1 MTWGCQAGVEPA
13 NLTTVMTTTRQ
24 TTTKSYDTIKLGID
38 AHAKWYYVAR
48 QLDGAT
54 PQPVQKMD
62 LRWRCCTSWPSSSD
76 LARRS
81 PHLLRGGA
89 FGYHLHRKLVA
100 MGVSNLVVQPQDW
113 DERGKGV
120 KTDRIDALA
129 LCQRLD
135 RYVRGNRK
143 AFSVVRVPSE
153 EEERERATSRQRQ
166 QLVRER
172 QRLQAM
178 GRSLLAMHGIHVT
191 GKWWKGKTWAM
202 IRSEAPGVGGRATG
216 GLHPA
221 DRTGGGRGAEAD
233 RGDPGGGA
241 GPGKI
246 PKGVGP
252 LSFEVLRREVG
263 DWSRFNNRRQVSSYT
278 GLCPREHSSG
288 GKRRGGSVNKSGNPR
303 VRAMLVEMVWRM
315 IRWQPGYHALRKWMP
330 VLGDAT
336 RSAAARKK
344 AIVAVARQLAVDLW
358 RLFTGQTTAEKLGTD
373 LPARS
378 VKDSSSGEAD
388 AWL

>member
-1 MTWGCQAGVEPA
+1 MNTK
-13 NLTTVMTTTRQ
+13 NTTS
-24 TTTKSYDTIKLGID
+24 TKSYATIKLGID

-54 PQPVQKMD
+54 PQPVQKK
-62 LRWRCCTSWPSSSD
+62 TFEG
-76 LARRS
+76 
-81 PHLLRGGA
+81 LLRFVVKQQALAPEVHTCYEAGA

-100 MGVSNLVVQPQDW
+100 LGVRNLVVQPQDW

-120 KTDRIDALA
+120 KNDRLDALA

-153 EEERERATSRQRQ
+153 EQERERALSRQRQ

-178 GRSLLAMHGIHVT
+178 GRSLLAMHGIQVS
-191 GKWWKGKTWAM
+191 GKWWKGKTWTR
-202 IRSEAPGVGGRATG
+202 IRSEAPAWVMERLKVFIKLIEPVEAEERRLTEEVQEAGRA
-216 GLHPA
+216 
-221 DRTGGGRGAEAD
+221 RR
-233 RGDPGGGA
+233 
-241 GPGKI
+241 I

-263 DWSRFNNRRQVSSYT
+263 DWSRFNNRREVSSYT
-278 GLCPREHSSG
+278 GLCPREHTSG
-288 GKRRGGSVNKSGNPR
+288 GKRRGGSVSKSGNPR

-315 IRWQPGYHALRKWMP
+315 MRWQPGYHALRKWMP
-330 VLGDAT
+330 VLSDPG
-336 RSAAARKK
+336 RNAAARKK

-358 RLFTGQTTAEKLGTD
+358 RLFTGQTTAEKLGLIY
-373 LPARS
+373 LP
-378 VKDSSSGEAD
+378 D
-388 AWL
+388 AA

>member
-1 MTWGCQAGVEPA
+1 MITDK
-13 NLTTVMTTTRQ
+13 TTP
-24 TTTKSYDTIKLGID
+24 TKSYATIKLGID

-62 LRWRCCTSWPSSSD
+62 IDGLLHFVAKQQR
-76 LARRS
+76 LAREI
-81 PHLLRGGA
+81 HTCYEAGA
-89 FGYHLHRKLVA
+89 FGYYLHRRLVE
-100 MGVSNLVVQPQDW
+100 MGVRNLVVQPQDW

-153 EEERERATSRQRQ
+153 EEERERAISRQRG

-202 IRSEAPGVGGRATG
+202 IRSEAPAWVVERLKIFIRLIEPVEAEERKLTE
-216 GLHPA
+216 A
-221 DRTGGGRGAEAD
+221 IQDAARDR
-233 RGDPGGGA
+233 
-241 GPGKI
+241 KI

-263 DWSRFNNRRQVSSYT
+263 DWSRFNNY
-278 GLCPREHSSG
+278 P
-288 GKRRGGSVNKSGNPR
+288 
-303 VRAMLVEMVWRM
+303 
-315 IRWQPGYHALRKWMP
+315 ALRARSAGQAPP
-330 VLGDAT
+330 VLDAAI
-336 RSAAARKK
+336 AAGAVEGGLQLHRAVPAR
-344 AIVAVARQLAVDLW
+344 AQQR
-358 RLFTGQTTAEKLGTD
+358 GQTAPG
-373 LPARS
+373 
-378 VKDSSSGEAD
+378 
-388 AWL
+388 

>member
-1 MTWGCQAGVEPA
+1 
-13 NLTTVMTTTRQ
+13 
-24 TTTKSYDTIKLGID
+24 
-38 AHAKWYYVAR
+38 VAR

-62 LRWRCCTSWPSSSD
+62 LD
-76 LARRS
+76 GLLHFVAKQQKLAGEV
-81 PHLLRGGA
+81 HTCYEAGA
-89 FGYHLHRKLVA
+89 FGYYLHRKLEA

-153 EEERERATSRQRQ
+153 EEEEERAISRQRG

-191 GKWWKGKTWAM
+191 GKWWTGKTWAM
-202 IRSEAPGVGGRATG
+202 IGSEAPEWAV
-216 GLHPA
+216 
-221 DRTGGGRGAEAD
+221 DRLKIYIRLIEPVEAEERKLTEAIKEAVQD
-233 RGDPGGGA
+233 H
-241 GPGKI
+241 KI

-263 DWSRFNNRRQVSSYT
+263 DWSRINNRREVSSYT

-315 IRWQPGYHALRKWMP
+315 IRWQPEYRALRKWMP
-330 VLGDAT
+330 VLGDAK

-344 AIVAVARQLAVDLW
+344 AVVAVARQLAVDLW
-358 RLFTGQTTAEKLGTD
+358 RLFTGQTTAENLGLIY
-373 LPARS
+373 LP
-378 VKDSSSGEAD
+378 D
-388 AWL
+388 AA

>member
-1 MTWGCQAGVEPA
+1 MEPA
-13 NLTTVMTTTRQ
+13 NLTTVMTNTNTTIA
-24 TTTKSYDTIKLGID
+24 KSYARIKLGID

-62 LRWRCCTSWPSSSD
+62 LDGLLHFVAKQQR
-76 LARRS
+76 LAREV
-81 PHLLRGGA
+81 HTCYEAGA

-100 MGVSNLVVQPQDW
+100 MGVRNLVVQPQDW

-191 GKWWKGKTWAM
+191 GKWWKGKTWNR
-202 IRSEAPGVGGRATG
+202 IRSEAPDWVMERLEVFIRLIEPVEAGERQLTEAIRE
-216 GLHPA
+216 A
-221 DRTGGGRGAEAD
+221 ARDR
-233 RGDPGGGA
+233 
-241 GPGKI
+241 KI

-263 DWSRFNNRRQVSSYT
+263 DWSRFNNRREVSSYT

-315 IRWQPGYHALRKWMP
+315 IRWQPRYHALRKWMP
-330 VLGDAT
+330 VLGDAS
-336 RSAAARKK
+336 RSAAVRKK

-358 RLFTGQTTAEKLGTD
+358 RLFTGQTTAEKLGLIY
-373 LPARS
+373 LPHA
-378 VKDSSSGEAD
+378 A
-388 AWL
+388 

>member
-1 MTWGCQAGVEPA
+1 MAQRPAPFGVIIHWR
-13 NLTTVMTTTRQ
+13 NT
-24 TTTKSYDTIKLGID
+24 DTIKLGID

-54 PQPVQKMD
+54 PQPVQKMELD
-62 LRWRCCTSWPSSSD
+62 GLLHFVAKQQK
-76 LARRS
+76 LAGEV
-81 PHLLRGGA
+81 HTCYEAGA
-89 FGYHLHRKLVA
+89 FGYYLHRKLEA

-153 EEERERATSRQRQ
+153 EEERERAISRQRG

-191 GKWWKGKTWAM
+191 GKWWTGKTWAM
-202 IRSEAPGVGGRATG
+202 IGSDAPAWVVERLKIYIKLIEPVEAEERKLTEQVEEAAR
-216 GLHPA
+216 
-221 DRTGGGRGAEAD
+221 DR
-233 RGDPGGGA
+233 
-241 GPGKI
+241 KI
-246 PKGVGP
+246 PKGVGA

-263 DWSRFNNRRQVSSYT
+263 DWSRFNNRREVSSYT

-315 IRWQPGYHALRKWMP
+315 IRWQPEYHALRKWMP
-330 VLGDAT
+330 VLGDAKG
-336 RSAAARKK
+336 SATARKK
-344 AIVAVARQLAVDLW
+344 AAVAVARQLAVDLW
-358 RLFTGQTTAEKLGTD
+358 RLFTGQTTAEKLGLIY
-373 LPARS
+373 LP
-378 VKDSSSGEAD
+378 D
-388 AWL
+388 AA

>member
-1 MTWGCQAGVEPA
+1 MKFLLLDDMGCQAGEESA
-13 NLTTVMTTTRQ
+13 KLTTVMKNTTE
-24 TTTKSYDTIKLGID
+24 SIVENYATIKLGID

-54 PQPVQKMD
+54 PQPVQKMEID
-62 LRWRCCTSWPSSSD
+62 GLLHFVAKQQG
-76 LARRS
+76 LAEEV
-81 PHLLRGGA
+81 HTCYEAGA
-89 FGYHLHRKLVA
+89 FGYYLHRKLEA
-100 MGVSNLVVQPQDW
+100 MGVHNLVVQPQDW

-153 EEERERATSRQRQ
+153 EEECERALSRQRG

-202 IRSEAPGVGGRATG
+202 IRSEAPAWVVER
-216 GLHPA
+216 LKVYIKLIEPV
-221 DRTGGGRGAEAD
+221 GAEERKLTEEIQEAA
-233 RGDPGGGA
+233 RGR
-241 GPGKI
+241 KI

-263 DWSRFNNRRQVSSYT
+263 DWSRFNNRREVSSYT

-330 VLGDAT
+330 VLGDAKK
-336 RSAAARKK
+336 SAAARKK

-358 RLFTGQTTAEKLGTD
+358 RLFTGQTTAEKLG
-373 LPARS
+373 LIYMP
-378 VKDSSSGEAD
+378 D
-388 AWL
+388 AA

>member
-1 MTWGCQAGVEPA
+1 MDMVSQE
-13 NLTTVMTTTRQ
+13 Q
-24 TTTKSYDTIKLGID
+24 IIGID
-38 AHAKWYYVAR
+38 VSRDCLDVHCLPDGSRLRIANTAQGHEQLAEIAHDRRALVCFEATGGQEWRLWAALDAAGIEAR
-48 QLDGAT
+48 QLPPAQIKAFAT
-54 PQPVQKMD
+54 
-62 LRWRCCTSWPSSSD
+62 S
-76 LARRS
+76 
-81 PHLLRGGA
+81 RGTRA
-89 FGYHLHRKLVA
+89 
-100 MGVSNLVVQPQDW
+100 
-113 DERGKGV
+113 

-153 EEERERATSRQRQ
+153 EEERERAFSRQRQ

-178 GRSLLAMHGIHVT
+178 GRSLLAMQGIHVR
-191 GKWWKGKTWAM
+191 GKWWKGQTWAA
-202 IRSEAPGVGGRATG
+202 ICREAPAWVVERLEVFMKLIEPVEVEERKLTEGIQKVGRKS
-216 GLHPA
+216 
-221 DRTGGGRGAEAD
+221 R
-233 RGDPGGGA
+233 
-241 GPGKI
+241 I

-263 DWSRFNNRRQVSSYT
+263 DWSRFNNRREVSSYT

-315 IRWQPGYHALRKWMP
+315 MRWQPGYHALRKWMA
-330 VLGDAT
+330 VLGDAS
-336 RSAAARKK
+336 RSAAVRKK

-358 RLFTGQTTAEKLGTD
+358 RLFTGQTTAEKLGLIY
-373 LPARS
+373 LP
-378 VKDSSSGEAD
+378 EAS
-388 AWL
+388 